1 MPNDLPTPGTYL
13 RMRREAQGLSLD
25 EVAALFHTQP
35 PVSLASRADLLRSIE
50 ADLTPITDDVM
61 MPLIVAA
68 ENGSYRFDP
77 HVLIRLVD
85 LHAGSAIRFA
95 LPRLCNKCACS
106 EQDACMTRTRG
117 RFPDFCSWIAANR
130 CSACGPD
137 DGDCGEAVPP
147 RANEPVNDVQPGSA
161 AA

>member
-1 MPNDLPTPGTYL
+1 MPNDLPSPGTYL

-25 EVAALFHTQP
+25 DVAGLFHTQP

-50 ADLTPITDDVM
+50 ADLTPIDDDVV

-77 HVLIRLVD
+77 LVLIRLVD
-85 LHAGSAIRFA
+85 LHAGSKVRFA
-95 LPRLCNKCACS
+95 LPRLCDKCACS
-106 EQDACMTRTRG
+106 EQDACVTRSPG
-117 RFPDFCSWIAANR
+117 RFPEACGWIGANR

-147 RANEPVNDVQPGSA
+147 PANEPVNDVQSGSVA
-161 AA
+161 A